1 MDKAVSEINRRFSSE
16 SQSVLKGICVLAP
29 VSPDFLNFEMIRP
42 LAEKYKANVEDLQ
55 LELRQ
60 LKRMMDHRIED
71 GTVLDFPKETV
82 LLDFCAFIGQYKDA
96 FYETE
101 NLVTIACTMS

>member
-1 MDKAVSEINRRFSSE
+1 
-16 SQSVLKGICVLAP
+16 
-29 VSPDFLNFEMIRP
+29 
-42 LAEKYKANVEDLQ
+42 
-55 LELRQ
+55 
-60 LKRMMDHRIED
+60 MMDHRIED